1 MILSKIFSHPHL
13 TAGFSTKADDIYSS
27 PSSERFRGR
36 IYRVRQ
42 VHSNRAIEITYE
54 KPEAIG
60 HVEGDALVTA
70 KKGLLLSVWVADC
83 VPLVMAQEHGRCIA
97 AVHAGWRGLV
107 GGIIRTTLELL
118 KSAYNA
124 PPESIKASV
133 GPAIGAC
140 CYEVGNDVSERI
152 AASCGESSVIAVRA
166 DRIFADLHST
176 AKLQLLAA
184 GVQPSNIE
192 VSNLCTYCHDNLFF
206 SRRRGNLS
214 ERQCGFVGI
223 SEE

>member
-1 MILSKIFSHPHL
+1 MIFSNIFSQPHL

-27 PSSERFRGR
+27 PPSERFRGR

-42 VHSNRAIEITYE
+42 VHSNRAVEITDE
-54 KPEAIG
+54 KPEAVG

-83 VPLVMAQEHGRCIA
+83 VPLVLAQEHGRCIA

-107 GGIIRTTLELL
+107 GGIIQTTLELL
-118 KSAYNA
+118 KNAYNA

-152 AASCGESSVIAVRA
+152 AASCGEISVIAAREN
-166 DRIFADLHST
+166 RLFADLHRT
-176 AKLQLLAA
+176 AKLQLIAA

-192 VSNLCTYCHDNLFF
+192 VSNLCTFCNDNLFF
-206 SRRRGNLS
+206 SRRRGNLT
-214 ERQCGFVGI
+214 ERQCGFIGI
-223 SEE
+223 SE